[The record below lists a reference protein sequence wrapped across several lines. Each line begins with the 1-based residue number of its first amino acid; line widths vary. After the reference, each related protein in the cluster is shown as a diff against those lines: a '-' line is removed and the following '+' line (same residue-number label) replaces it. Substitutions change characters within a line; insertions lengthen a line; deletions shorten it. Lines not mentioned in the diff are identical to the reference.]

1 MLSWASEMRVTAFPK
16 LTGPDKPHPMA
27 GAPASLFLAAAA
39 TCTDTQVWF
48 RQPTTG

>member
-1 MLSWASEMRVTAFPK
+1 MLSWASEMRVTAFPT